1 MLVNPVAAIIIGLV
15 DVEIG
20 SKVCW
25 IETGA
30 LVTVL
35 IATVT
40 TTGFWKVSTIAQRL
54 VPVMP
59 TPAVNAVVAIVPT
72 EIAVTLK
79 NSATV
84 VAVAL
89 FGPVSVVDTAYPDVS
104 IPEIVKVDELMFPV
118 DVSVIVR

>member
-1 MLVNPVAAIIIGLV
+1 MTVGLV
-15 DVEIG
+15 AVEIG

-35 IATVT
+35 IAIDTA
-40 TTGFWKVSTIAQRL
+40 TGFWKVSTIAQRL
-54 VPVMP
+54 VPVAP
-59 TPAVNAVVAIVPT
+59 TPTVNELLAKVPT

>member
-40 TTGFWKVSTIAQRL
+40 ATGFWKVSTIAQRL
-54 VPVMP
+54 VPVIP

-84 VAVAL
+84 VAVPL

>member
-40 TTGFWKVSTIAQRL
+40 ATGFWKVSTIAQRL
-54 VPVMP
+54 VPVIP

>member
-1 MLVNPVAAIIIGLV
+1 MVVNPVAEIIIGLV

-30 LVTVL
+30 LVAVL

-40 TTGFWKVSTIAQRL
+40 PTGFWKVSTIAQRL
-54 VPVMP
+54 VPVAP
-59 TPAVNAVVAIVPT
+59 TPTVTALVAIVPT

-104 IPEIVKVDELMFPV
+104 MPVIVKVAVLILPV
-118 DVSVIVR
+118 DVTVSVR

>member
-54 VPVMP
+54 VPVIP

>member
-1 MLVNPVAAIIIGLV
+1 V

-30 LVTVL
+30 LVAVL

-40 TTGFWKVSTIAQRL
+40 TTGFWKVSTTAQRL
-54 VPVMP
+54 VPVIP
-59 TPAVNAVVAIVPT
+59 TPAVKAVVAIVPT

-118 DVSVIVR
+118 DVSVIDR

>member
-30 LVTVL
+30 LVAVL

-40 TTGFWKVSTIAQRL
+40 PTGFWKLSTIAQRL
-54 VPVMP
+54 VPVIP
-59 TPAVNAVVAIVPT
+59 TPTVNALVAIVPA
-72 EIAVTLK
+72 EMDVTLK

-84 VAVAL
+84 VAVAA
-89 FGPVSVVDTAYPDVS
+89 FGPVRVVDTAYPDVS
-104 IPEIVKVDELMFPV
+104 MPVIVKVAVLMLPV
-118 DVSVIVR
+118 DVIVSVR

>member
-1 MLVNPVAAIIIGLV
+1 VAVFIV
-15 DVEIG
+15 
-20 SKVCW
+20 
-25 IETGA
+25 
-30 LVTVL
+30 
-35 IATVT
+35 IATDT
-40 TTGFWKVSTIAQRL
+40 ATGFWKVSTTAQRL
-54 VPVMP
+54 VPVIP

-84 VAVAL
+84 VAVVL